1 MRDGIA
7 LLSAGH
13 PTLVY
18 VHDVFERA
26 ARVQAKALGM
36 PDLRIYVY
44 PQNRSGEPDEVEVEK
59 AAQAAEE
66 LEQNLL

>member
-26 ARVQAKALGM
+26 ARAQAAALGM

-44 PQNRSGEPDEVEVEK
+44 PQNRSGEPDQVEAEK
-59 AAQAAEE
+59 AARAAEE

>member
-7 LLSAGH
+7 LLSTGH

-26 ARVQAKALGM
+26 AHAQAAALGM
-36 PDLRIYVY
+36 PDLRIYVF
-44 PQNRSGEPDEVEVEK
+44 PQHRPGGPDEIEIEK
-59 AAQAAEE
+59 AARAAEA
-66 LEQNLL
+66 LDSNLL